1 MSRRKH
7 LRCSFFGHY
16 EDEISEE
23 KKLKIK
29 EKIVELINDGFDIFM
44 IGNKGTFTDICY
56 QIITDLQ
63 KIYPHVK
70 RIICMYSPW
79 EDLEIKRPK
88 EFPYPEYEKII
99 YLSPA
104 YQEQRSKTIYRN
116 QETVDISDYVIFY
129 VQDRPM
135 SRTYETLEYAI
146 NFDIPHCNLSE

>member
-23 KKLKIK
+23 TKLKIK

-70 RIICMYSPW
+70 RII
-79 EDLEIKRPK
+79 
-88 EFPYPEYEKII
+88 

-116 QETVDISDYVIFY
+116 RETVDISDYVVFY

>member
-23 KKLKIK
+23 TKLKIK

-79 EDLEIKRPK
+79 ENLEIKRPK
-88 EFPYPEYEKII
+88 EFPYPEYEKNNILI
-99 YLSPA
+99 A
-104 YQEQRSKTIYRN
+104 GI
-116 QETVDISDYVIFY
+116 
-129 VQDRPM
+129 
-135 SRTYETLEYAI
+135 SRTTK
-146 NFDIPHCNLSE
+146 